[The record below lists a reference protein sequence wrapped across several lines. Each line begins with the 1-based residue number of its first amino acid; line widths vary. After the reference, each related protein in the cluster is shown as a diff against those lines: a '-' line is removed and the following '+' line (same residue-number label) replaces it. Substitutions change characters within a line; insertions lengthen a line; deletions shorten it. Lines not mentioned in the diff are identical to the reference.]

1 VVKWLAK
8 KSDVSVSDKQGAS
21 VVRLGKNGA
30 KIAEHAI
37 WKDESQKPRVLLH
50 LKIYSSQPVDAD
62 SQPSKS

>member
-8 KSDVSVSDKQGAS
+8 KSDVGASDKQGAS

-50 LKIYSSQPVDAD
+50 
-62 SQPSKS
+62 